1 MKLESKDFVIW
12 NRRMEPPSMESRKVL
27 ERDLQG
33 SSQHL
38 SRGVKWEVM
47 YLHPELSEISALAIQ
62 MVLKTR

>member
-1 MKLESKDFVIW
+1 
-12 NRRMEPPSMESRKVL
+12 MESRKVL

-47 YLHPELSEISALAIQ
+47 YLHPELSEISALAIHFF
-62 MVLKTR
+62 

>member
-1 MKLESKDFVIW
+1 
-12 NRRMEPPSMESRKVL
+12 MESRKVL

-47 YLHPELSEISALAIQ
+47 YLHPELSEISALAIHFFSSHHTDGT
-62 MVLKTR
+62 KN